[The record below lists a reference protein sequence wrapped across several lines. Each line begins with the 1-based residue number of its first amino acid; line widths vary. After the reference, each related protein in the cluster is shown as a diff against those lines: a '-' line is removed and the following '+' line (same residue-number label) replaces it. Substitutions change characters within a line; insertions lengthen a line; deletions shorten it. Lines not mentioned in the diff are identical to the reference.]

1 MHQQLLGHGL
11 YIRLFRA
18 AGRQFFRGSL
28 AQFLGRLIPR
38 QGENPSQ
45 PGLFQLHGVV
55 QCGGALVEDQRDR
68 AARNLVLIQRA

>member
-1 MHQQLLGHGL
+1 V
-11 YIRLFRA
+11 A
-18 AGRQFFRGSL
+18 L

-45 PGLFQLHGVV
+45 SGLFQLHGVV